1 MDVKRAI
8 LIVSLGP
15 GRAKNVQALLSNLK
29 QVCPDIPVYI
39 VTDHQRNL
47 SDEITQLVVPHNEL
61 QWLDSP
67 RWGVRNCNVLSARFA
82 LEPYADSYC
91 VLNDDM
97 RIVHSEFTDGFL
109 LAERFGVC
117 VPLNPRVYVKYNARG
132 TDAGPKDFIPYNA
145 HCGPPHAP
153 ACNVSPLFV
162 YRLDERARI
171 LLSAYLEELQN
182 CMRGTLAFWRASWK
196 TGITPV
202 YLPEQWCVGASS
214 AKYMRDYKKRLQG
227 KDISIECMMLHWGQR
242 GVRDVFSKEGI

>member
-1 MDVKRAI
+1 MEIKRAI

-15 GRAKNVQALLSNLK
+15 GREKNVHGLLENLK
-29 QVCPDIPVYI
+29 QVSPNIPVYV

-47 SDEITQLVVPHNEL
+47 PKEITQLIVPHNEL
-61 QWLDSP
+61 QWLESP

-91 VLNDDM
+91 VINDDM

-117 VPLNPRVYVKYNARG
+117 VPTNPRIYVKYNARG
-132 TDAGPKDFIPYNA
+132 ADTKPEDFIPYNEYS
-145 HCGPPHAP
+145 GPPHAP

-162 YRLDERARI
+162 YRKDERAHI
-171 LLSAYLEELQN
+171 LLSAYLAELQN

-202 YLPEQWCVGASS
+202 YLPEQWCVGASG
-214 AKYMRDYKKRLQG
+214 AKYMRDYTKQIQG
-227 KDISIECMMLHWGQR
+227 KKTPIECMMLHWGQC
-242 GVRDVFSKEGI
+242 GVRNAFSERSI